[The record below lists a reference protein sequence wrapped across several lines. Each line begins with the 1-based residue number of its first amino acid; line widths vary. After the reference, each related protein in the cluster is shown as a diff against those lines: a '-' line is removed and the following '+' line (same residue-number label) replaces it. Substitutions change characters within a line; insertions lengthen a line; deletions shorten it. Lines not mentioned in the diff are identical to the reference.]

1 MSIITLV
8 LFTDDAPVATTN
20 VEKVF
25 LYACVY
31 YIVHLLYHRQKG
43 MIINVCASIASAPPT
58 PLMTVY
64 QAAMVSIN
72 KDKTHLVFYCI
83 TCRAMS
89 TVSLK
94 DYTMSVQVEEWWPR
108 LAPTIFD
115 TI

>member
-1 MSIITLV
+1 MIL
-8 LFTDDAPVATTN
+8 LFTDDAPVATAN

-25 LYACVY
+25 IYYIY

-72 KDKTHLVFYCI
+72 KDTTRLGCFIALH
-83 TCRAMS
+83 
-89 TVSLK
+89 
-94 DYTMSVQVEEWWPR
+94 VELR
-108 LAPTIFD
+108 QQFHSRTTL
-115 TI
+115 